1 MHFYP
6 RPPRGGRPAGA
17 RGYAACGRIS
27 IHALREEGDTVQNV
41 PGDKLSAISIHALR
55 EEGDAETKHLQELS
69 GAFLS
74 TPSARRATQNGQHRG
89 QPARNFYP
97 RPPRGGRL
105 AAAVASLRMVTVF
118 LSTPSA
124 RRATRGPGTPHRPL
138 GYFYPRPPRGGRH
151 AVDLIAAAGHGFLST
166 PSARRATP
174 SDFYP
179 YVRLYI
185 SIHALREEGD
195 HCARQI
201 LHRRQSISIHALREE
216 GDAASDTA
224 EVEILEFL
232 STPSA
237 RRATSRPITSV
248 SPMPYFYPRPPRGG
262 RPRRSGSAA

>member
-1 MHFYP
+1 MSQALVWCSVVFLSTP
-6 RPPRGGRPAGA
+6 SARRATAGA

-138 GYFYPRPPRGGRH
+138 GYFYPRPPRGGRPVVKMH
-151 AVDLIAAAGHGFLST
+151 KIL
-166 PSARRATP
+166 
-174 SDFYP
+174 
-179 YVRLYI
+179 RLEKI

-195 HCARQI
+195 SIQRPAKETGHNFYPRPPRGGRPTLSAQI
-201 LHRRQSISIHALREE
+201 VQKS
-216 GDAASDTA
+216 
-224 EVEILEFL
+224 
-232 STPSA
+232 
-237 RRATSRPITSV
+237 
-248 SPMPYFYPRPPRGG
+248 YFYPRPPRGG
-262 RPRRSGSAA
+262 RLPVRR